1 MVRGSRFGPAVLPS
15 QHARRPRAG
24 GRRRGSRDGY
34 AWASFVGGSAVALQR
49 VEGSGRPSGAGEGAG
64 RRGGERAAGSCV
76 RIGTH
81 LAQAP
86 ATCRARS
93 LQPLDCSARRSG
105 LWPWQGEPLCSRC
118 ARPSRAPPAPR
129 ASAQPAATVG
139 SREGGR
145 AGRLHPRD
153 RRNIHA
159 RPGLR
164 PFPQCTRL
172 CVGNAIEARTDYFKA
187 TLVSSL
193 AQSMNHSDG
202 LRPGRLGF
210 KSSCSHSSQ
219 FTKSPWAC
227 AISLDSLEVGV
238 TW

>member
-1 MVRGSRFGPAVLPS
+1 MVGGSRLGPAVLPS

-34 AWASFVGGSAVALQR
+34 AWASFVCGSAVALQR
-49 VEGSGRPSGAGEGAG
+49 VGGSGRPSEAGEGAG

-93 LQPLDCSARRSG
+93 LQHQDCSARRSG

-118 ARPSRAPPAPR
+118 ARPSRERRRLHAPPPNLQGCGFAR
-129 ASAQPAATVG
+129 G
-139 SREGGR
+139 REGRTPSSPGPPQHIHT
-145 AGRLHPRD
+145 AGL
-153 RRNIHA
+153 A
-159 RPGLR
+159 

-172 CVGNAIEARTDYFKA
+172 CIGNAIEARTDYFKA
-187 TLVSSL
+187 TLTSSL

-202 LRPGRLGF
+202 LRPGHLGF
-210 KSSCSHSSQ
+210 SPRVLTVYSLQRALGLARSHLI
-219 FTKSPWAC
+219 PLRWA
-227 AISLDSLEVGV
+227 
-238 TW
+238 

>member
-1 MVRGSRFGPAVLPS
+1 MVGGSRLGPAVLPS

-34 AWASFVGGSAVALQR
+34 AWASFVYGSAVALQR
-49 VEGSGRPSGAGEGAG
+49 VEGSGRPSEAGEGAG

-93 LQPLDCSARRSG
+93 LQHQDCSARRSG
-105 LWPWQGEPLCSRC
+105 LWSWQGEPLCSRC
-118 ARPSRAPPAPR
+118 ARPSRERRRLHAPPAPR
-129 ASAQPAATVG
+129 ASAQPAGTVG

-153 RRNIHA
+153 RRNIYT

-164 PFPQCTRL
+164 PF
-172 CVGNAIEARTDYFKA
+172 
-187 TLVSSL
+187 
-193 AQSMNHSDG
+193 HSAPAFALG
-202 LRPGRLGF
+202 MQLRPGQITSRQRSYHLLP
-210 KSSCSHSSQ
+210 SQ
-219 FTKSPWAC
+219 
-227 AISLDSLEVGV
+227 
-238 TW
+238 